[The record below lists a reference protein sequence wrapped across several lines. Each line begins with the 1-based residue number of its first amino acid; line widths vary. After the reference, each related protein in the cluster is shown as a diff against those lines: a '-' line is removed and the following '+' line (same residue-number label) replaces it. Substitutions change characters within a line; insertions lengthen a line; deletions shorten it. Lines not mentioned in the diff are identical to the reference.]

1 MTKLVFSWNIK
12 ADAETAYFEFIV
24 QEFAP
29 KLVKLGIRPTEAWY
43 TVYGEG
49 PQIIMPAVVA
59 DQASL
64 DQILNSEQWTELI
77 ERLKTFV
84 TDYQLHIL
92 DEHD

>member
-1 MTKLVFSWNIK
+1 MTRLVFSWNIK
-12 ADAETAYFEFIV
+12 ADAETAYFEFVV
-24 QEFAP
+24 QELAP

-43 TVYGEG
+43 TVYGAG

-59 DQASL
+59 DHESL
-64 DQILNSEQWTELI
+64 DQVLASEQWRELI

-92 DEHD
+92 DERS

>member
-1 MTKLVFSWNIK
+1 
-12 ADAETAYFEFIV
+12 
-24 QEFAP
+24 
-29 KLVKLGIRPTEAWY
+29 
-43 TVYGEG
+43 
-49 PQIIMPAVVA
+49 MPAVVA

-92 DEHD
+92 DELD

>member
-1 MTKLVFSWNIK
+1 MTRLVFSWNIK
-12 ADAETAYFEFIV
+12 ADAETAYFEFVV
-24 QEFAP
+24 QELAP

-43 TVYGEG
+43 TVYGAG

-59 DQASL
+59 DHESL
-64 DQILNSEQWTELI
+64 DRVLASEQWEELI

-92 DEHD
+92 DERS